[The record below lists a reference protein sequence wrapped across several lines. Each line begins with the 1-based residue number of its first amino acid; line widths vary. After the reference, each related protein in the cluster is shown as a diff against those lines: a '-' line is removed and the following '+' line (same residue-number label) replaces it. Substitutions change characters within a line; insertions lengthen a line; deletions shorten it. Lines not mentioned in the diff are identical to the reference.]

1 MIRPV
6 ARLNPEEPSF
16 TTASEEGV
24 WRLLRDGLGDEDV
37 LFANL
42 RLTDESKDHEAD
54 LVVVMPG
61 FGALVLE
68 VKGSSVWF
76 DEGWIQTVAGESKW
90 IDPVGQAM
98 GAKYAIRQYV
108 ESHPA
113 WGSRGRIA
121 WSHGVVLP
129 YSSFPQESLPDLP
142 RYALHD
148 KDDLATLVSRMRR
161 NAHDLDVNRRVPT
174 EDDADAIVEILGGR
188 LTTSYDVNAEAL
200 ERQAAAARLTEQQ
213 AMILSV
219 TRLLNRVEV
228 RGGAGSGKT
237 VLALQQARELTRGRH
252 ERRAQRTA
260 LLCYSIGLA
269 EHLTRPVATWPRKDR
284 PAFVGTFE
292 ELAKEVG
299 IIEFAGREAS
309 LFWEEELPAKMA
321 ELAGEL
327 PDGKKY
333 DAIVVDEAQDFA
345 DSWWAPILGA
355 LRDEESGGLYVFSD
369 ENQRIFGRFG
379 RPPVALVPL
388 VLDHCLRN
396 TKEIHEAFAPLA
408 PSRMYARGGSGP
420 VVRFVT
426 APVEDVLEA
435 ADDVVVGLLD
445 DEGWDPGQLALITTG
460 SRHSTQV
467 MQQEQDG
474 QQGYWASYFDGE
486 EVFYGH
492 VLGCKGLER
501 SAVVLALN
509 EDGTRD
515 RARER
520 LYVGMSR
527 ATDLLV
533 VVGEPEVVRAVG
545 GSEVAKRL
553 AIA

>member
-1 MIRPV
+1 V
-6 ARLNPEEPSF
+6 VRLIPEEPTF
-16 TTASEEGV
+16 TTASEQQV
-24 WRLLRDGLGDEDV
+24 WALLRDGLGTIDV
-37 LFANL
+37 LIANL
-42 RLTDESKDHEAD
+42 RLTDEAKDHEAD

-68 VKGSSVWF
+68 VKGSSVWY
-76 DEGWIQTVAGESKW
+76 DAGWIQTVAGESKW
-90 IDPVGQAM
+90 IDPVGQAI
-98 GAKYAIRQYV
+98 GSKYAIRKYV
-108 ESHPA
+108 EAHPL

-121 WSHGVVLP
+121 WSHGVVVP
-129 YSSFPQESLPDLP
+129 YSQFPQESLPDLP

-148 KDDLATLVSRMRR
+148 RDDLATLIARVRR
-161 NAHDLDVNRRVPT
+161 NAHDLDVSRRVPT
-174 EDDADAIVEILGGR
+174 EDDVDVIAEILGGR

-200 ERQAAAARLTEQQ
+200 ERQATAARLTEQQ
-213 AMILSV
+213 SMILSV

-237 VLALQQARELTRGRH
+237 VLALQQAKELTRGRH
-252 ERRAQRTA
+252 ERKAQRTA

-269 EHLTRPVATWPRKDR
+269 EHLKRQVAAWPRKDR

-292 ELAKEVG
+292 E
-299 IIEFAGREAS
+299 FAGELGVTEFGSREAS
-309 LFWEEELPAKMA
+309 TFWEEELPARMA
-321 ELAGEL
+321 ELAARL
-327 PDGKKY
+327 PDGKRY

-355 LRDEESGGLYVFSD
+355 LRDEEAGGLYVFSD

-408 PSRMYARGGSGP
+408 PSRMYARGGTGP
-420 VVRFVT
+420 AVRFVA
-426 APVEDVLEA
+426 APVEDVLDV
-435 ADDVVVGLLD
+435 ADDVVIGLLD
-445 DEGWDPGQLALITTG
+445 DEGWNPGQVALITTG

-501 SAVVLALN
+501 SAVVLCLN

-533 VVGEPEVVRAVG
+533 VVGDPDVVRAVG
-545 GSEVAKRL
+545 GHEVAKRL
-553 AIA
+553 GLR